1 VRYSCGMREDHE
13 PLRFEGL
20 RLRKAV
26 VLRLRAVASRLTA
39 VPVSRKAGCFWLKA
53 GLISLLGSLVCA
65 SGWGQMR
72 EPTASGGGGIQSI
85 GITGSFSPDSSHML
99 IGLSQQRRTWTAG
112 FEYTHLLYAGDA
124 FRFDYEGSVMPFW
137 QESDPVLLGTTFT
150 LNGQTFVTQQ
160 TPYRVVTVNRGP
172 VGVAEDNGVT
182 VPIYALW
189 GRQDTLGGSLAP
201 LGARLS
207 AFPRS
212 RIQPSLSVDTG
223 FVVATRDIP
232 IDLSDQFNYMFS
244 FGAGVRLYTSQL
256 TSVRLDYVYRHI
268 SNAHQGFE
276 NPGVDQGVVRLTVSK
291 HW

>member
-1 VRYSCGMREDHE
+1 MSLCV
-13 PLRFEGL
+13 FEGL

-26 VLRLRAVASRLTA
+26 A
-39 VPVSRKAGCFWLKA
+39 PWLMA
-53 GLISLLGSLVCA
+53 GLLSVLGGTVCV

-72 EPTASGGGGIQSI
+72 EPTATGGGGSNSI
-85 GITGSFSPDSSHML
+85 GITSTYSPDSSHML

-112 FEYTHLLYAGDA
+112 FEYTRLLYVGDV
-124 FRFDYEGSVMPFW
+124 FRLDYEGSVSPFW
-137 QESDPVLLGTTFT
+137 QESDPTLMGTTFT
-150 LNGQTFVTQQ
+150 IDGQTFGTQQ
-160 TPYRVVTVNRGP
+160 TPYRVVTVNHGP
-172 VGVAEDNGVT
+172 VGVAEENGVT
-182 VPIYALW
+182 VPIYAVY
-189 GRQDTLGGSLAP
+189 GRQKTLGESLAP

-223 FVVATRDIP
+223 FVVAARDIP
-232 IDLSDQFNYMFS
+232 IDQSDQFNYMFS

-256 TSVRLDYVYRHI
+256 SSVRLDYMYRHI
-268 SNAHQGFE
+268 SNAHQGYE